1 MTTLFDQP
9 WATADDT
16 LGVIGDRQ
24 LVVVQTFY
32 IARLTSHP
40 VAIVPSAFVAV
51 TGRGPRDSN
60 ESGKTSFN
68 AAVALLLGDPEWRVT
83 GGGVAAVAQL
93 LFEPDTAGVAAT
105 RYPAADTGF
114 IIGVFADPD
123 DPRSTAHTVWM
134 KLSSTPKYVL
144 VRHVA
149 GVHLVDAEN
158 DAERHRLAPATWKAL
173 PAADLGAHSYVETL
187 YGHSPR
193 CLAYVAARGKQRSGP
208 SLLKM
213 DTGAFSPEDIGTALV
228 RLTGRSEALE
238 FEQDQRR
245 KLAKQLEELESTK
258 ARHEQKWTAEE
269 TIVEGVRTRKKIR
282 AVLDD
287 GEKLWRQH
295 LARGLIDTMGRRE
308 MLDTQER
315 QTAAEVKTLAIEL
328 RKRQAREKEL
338 SDDTS
343 VHRRAQDAQETFNR
357 ADQDLSE
364 AKSHETTLLNKL
376 STLRD
381 QMIKLEARGART
393 SPPDVATAQQALERR
408 KEERTKSEVTLQTE
422 TQVIEDLKIEIAQ
435 AEEGRIGDAG
445 RSITILSEWGSGIE
459 AVGLLDAIE
468 VAEEHRDV
476 WEPRLHP
483 WRNAVCVE
491 HHLRDDALAAL
502 AGHAGT
508 VLIAG
513 EPTDVLPSGLLAAP
527 PPARRFLTELASR
540 VPPVEIEGVNAVHDV
555 KLGVLVLGGFPDPTT
570 GRVQL
575 VRALRA
581 RRMQA
586 ENKLVGLK
594 KAAELAAEREA
605 QAIEDL
611 DAAEAAVE
619 FQQCHNER
627 SRIEKHALP
636 KARTVV
642 QELTDRRDTT
652 LEILTAAKAEVQ
664 SIEATRSQARSER
677 QQAERD
683 LASAK
688 KEYATTRQ
696 ALEAATLDYWRS
708 GLPGGEA
715 DARLILNWADR
726 PVEYDTQRGIVHP
739 AEPRDPTL
747 PAVSRSREVLANR
760 ANDELNTILNLLGVQ
775 RDTGE
780 GAPTDDIGEAV
791 RRRDRLDDRNHTPSS
806 HDEASFSVLAS
817 ALRDWLTQH
826 AERDQLAEEQIET
839 ARQERARER
848 AYVES
853 NLMVM
858 QQSVTNV
865 QDSLE
870 QRVEDNFMAIRDA
883 LNELNRSA
891 DGYGATLHCEAFRPV
906 GPEDSWTWRV
916 TPAWQRSPGGRM
928 LPYDNATNTAQEKL
942 FSIHLVLAA
951 LLASPNPRGR
961 VLILDELGDSLGDEH
976 RRDVLSAVAKVAR
989 IHGITVLGTCQ
1000 DAVMPDAAS
1009 YCGEILY
1016 FCYPSKADAL
1026 NLPTRMFGFDDNGE
1040 RVELSAEHIL
1050 VGRHPR

>member
-9 WATADDT
+9 QPIADGA
-16 LGVIGDRQ
+16 LGVIGDRE
-24 LVVVQTFY
+24 LVAVQTFY

-40 VAIVPSAFVAV
+40 VGIVPSAFVAV

-68 AAVALLLGDPEWRVT
+68 AAVSLLLGDPEWRVT

-114 IIGVFADPD
+114 IIGVFAYPD
-123 DPRSTAHTVWM
+123 DPVSTAHTVWM
-134 KLSSTPKYVL
+134 KLSSTPKYVQ
-144 VRHVA
+144 VRHCA
-149 GVHLVDAEN
+149 GVQIVDAEN
-158 DAERHRLAPATWKAL
+158 DVERHRLAPAKWKAL
-173 PAADLGAHSYVETL
+173 PATDLGAHSYVETL

-213 DTGAFSPEDIGTALV
+213 DTGAFSPEDIGVALV

-258 ARHEQKWTAEE
+258 AQHEQRWTAEE
-269 TIVEGVRTRKKIR
+269 AIAEGVRTRKKIR
-282 AVLDD
+282 AALDD
-287 GEKLWRQH
+287 GETLWRQH
-295 LARGLIDTMGRRE
+295 LARGLLDTIGRRE
-308 MLDTQER
+308 MLDTQTR
-315 QTAAEVKTLAIEL
+315 QAAADVKTLSKEL
-328 RKRQAREKEL
+328 RERQAREKEL

-343 VHRRAQDAQETFNR
+343 VHERAIDAQEAFNR
-357 ADQDLSE
+357 ADQDLSD
-364 AKSHETTLLNKL
+364 AKRQETTLLNKL

-381 QMIKLEARGART
+381 QMIKLEERGARS
-393 SPPDVATAQQALERR
+393 SPPDVDAAKQALENR
-408 KEERTKSEVTLQTE
+408 KVERTKSAVAVQTK
-422 TQVIEDLKIEIAQ
+422 TQVVDDLQIELAH
-435 AEEGRIGDAG
+435 AEEGRTGEAG
-445 RSITILSEWGSGIE
+445 RSISALSDSGIV

-468 VAEEHRDV
+468 VAEEHRAV

-483 WRNAVCVE
+483 WRDAVCIDQ
-491 HHLRDDALAAL
+491 HLRDDALAAL

-508 VLIAG
+508 ILIAG
-513 EPTDVLPSGLLAAP
+513 EATDVFPDGILAAP
-527 PPARRFLTELASR
+527 PPARRFLAELASR
-540 VPPVEIEGVNAVHDV
+540 VPPAEIEGVDAVHDV
-555 KLGVLVLGGFPDPTT
+555 ELGVTVLGGFGHPTT

-575 VRALRA
+575 VRALQA
-581 RRMQA
+581 RLAQA
-586 ENKLVGLK
+586 ESKLVGFI
-594 KAAELAAEREA
+594 KADKLAVAREA

-619 FQQCHNER
+619 YQQCHDER
-627 SRIEKHALP
+627 TGIEKGALP
-636 KARTVV
+636 EISVAVR
-642 QELTDRRDTT
+642 ELADKRETT
-652 LEILTAAKAEVQ
+652 LEVLTAAKAQVQ
-664 SIEATRSQARSER
+664 GIEAARSQARSER
-677 QQAERD
+677 QQMEKD

-688 KEYATTRQ
+688 KDYATTHQ
-696 ALEAATLDYWRS
+696 ALEAAALTYWRS
-708 GLPGGEA
+708 GLPGGES
-715 DARLILNWADR
+715 DARLILNWAEQ
-726 PVEYDTQRGIVHP
+726 PVDYDVQRGLVRPTDPRNP
-739 AEPRDPTL
+739 AL
-747 PAVSRSREVLANR
+747 PAVIRSREILANR
-760 ANDELNTILNLLGVQ
+760 ANDELNAILNLLGVQ

-780 GAPTDDIGEAV
+780 GAPTGDIGEAV
-791 RRRDRLDDRNHTPSS
+791 RHRDRLDDRNHVPSS
-806 HDEASFSVLAS
+806 HDEASFTVLAS
-817 ALRDWLTQH
+817 ALKGWLTQH
-826 AERDQLAEEQIET
+826 VERDQLAEEQIET
-839 ARQERARER
+839 ARQERSRER
-848 AYVES
+848 AYIED

-858 QQSVTNV
+858 EQSVTNV

-870 QRVEDNFMAIRDA
+870 QRVEDNLMAIRDA

-891 DGYGATLHCEAFRPV
+891 GGYGATLHCEVFRPI
-906 GPEDSWTWRV
+906 GPGDTWTWRV

-1009 YCGEILY
+1009 YCGEVLY

-1026 NLPTRMFGFDDNGE
+1026 NLPTRMFGFDDNSE
-1040 RVELSAEHIL
+1040 RVELSAEHLL
-1050 VGRHPR
+1050 VGRHSR